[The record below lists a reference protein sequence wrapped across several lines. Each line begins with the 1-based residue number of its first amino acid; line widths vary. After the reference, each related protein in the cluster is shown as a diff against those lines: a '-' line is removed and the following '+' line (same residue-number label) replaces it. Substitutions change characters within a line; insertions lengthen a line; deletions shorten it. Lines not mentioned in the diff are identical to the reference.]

1 MLKEEVIKFRD
12 EACKGS
18 TNITV
23 TCDNMII
30 YSNATEFLIW
40 DDDNEHLYA
49 IRANTDHYNQD
60 DSPMEIS
67 CTKYDNIQYIECHI
81 SGENLKTVLDEFFIA
96 NSLIDENQKEKII
109 NFTDSIS
116 NHLL

>member
-18 TNITV
+18 LSIIV
-23 TCDNMII
+23 TCDNMIV
-30 YSNATEFLIW
+30 YSTATEFLIW

-60 DSPMEIS
+60 KAPIEIS
-67 CTKYDNIQYIECHI
+67 CTKYDNIQYIEGNI
-81 SGENLKTVLDEFFIA
+81 SAANLKTVLDDFFVANNLITEEQKTKVIA
-96 NSLIDENQKEKII
+96 FAD
-109 NFTDSIS
+109 DIS